1 MNDFLAGIF
10 AAMLALFGGGA
21 EPAGYTGYVE
31 ADFLYMAPDSG
42 GRIASLTVREG
53 DGVQE
58 GQVLFT
64 LEDDQQQAQLAAA
77 QARVEAAEATLT
89 NLVTG
94 SRNAELDVIRAS
106 LAKARADLDLAR
118 TTLER
123 TEKLHA
129 AGTAS
134 AAQLDQSRNGLA
146 AAQAQAD
153 QLAAQLA
160 VAELP
165 ARSAEQTAAEAN
177 LAAAQADARN
187 AEIELR
193 HRVVT
198 APAGGMVGKVLYSA
212 GEVAAAGAPVIA
224 ILPAGALEARF
235 FVPET
240 ERAGLTIGQVLDVSC
255 DGCGAMTARITSF
268 SSTPQTTPPVIY
280 SREERSRLVYL
291 VKARLEGGTGLL
303 PGQPITVLP

>member
-10 AAMLALFGGGA
+10 AAVLALFGATA
-21 EPAGYTGYVE
+21 EPVGYTGYIE

-53 DGVQE
+53 DDIE
-58 GQVLFT
+58 AGQVLFA

-77 QARVEAAEATLT
+77 TARVEAAKATLA

-94 SRNAELDVIRAS
+94 GRSAELDVIRAS
-106 LAKARADLDLAR
+106 LAKAQADLSLAR

-129 AGTAS
+129 AGTVS
-134 AAQLDQSRNGLA
+134 AAQLDQSRNGVA

-165 ARSAEQTAAEAN
+165 ARSAQQTAAEAN

-187 AEIELR
+187 AEIQLA

-198 APAGGMVGKVLYSA
+198 TPASGRIDKVLYST
-212 GEVAAAGAPVIA
+212 GEVVPSGAPVIS

-240 ERAGLTIGQVLDVSC
+240 ERTELAIGQVLTVSC

-291 VKARLEGGTGLL
+291 VKARLEGGAGLL